1 MKRGNPVKHVGFRAA
16 AAEAAEEAGE
26 SKANGAKMV
35 AAGARK
41 ASPAAKAKNPFLK
54 KVKGK

>member
-1 MKRGNPVKHVGFRAA
+1 MARGNPAKHIGFRAA
-16 AAEAAEEAGE
+16 AAEAAKDSGE
-26 SKANGAKMV
+26 SKENGAKMV